1 MKRWIIALLSVLMFA
16 ACTKDGDTIYQPD
29 PDEPKASTAPLVTVI
44 YGKDALGDRSQPDP
58 DEPKAST
65 APLVTVIYGKDA
77 LGDRSYNDLIYQ
89 GVEEAAAKYGLR
101 TMQLSPTSY
110 EEGRG
115 YLQSMFQTV
124 SQTLNDSVR
133 RLFIVCA
140 AGYDD
145 YIRQNSHLFDSNPNA
160 DLLCP
165 ITGPCTR
172 LAPLGLP

>member
-1 MKRWIIALLSVLMFA
+1 MMKRWIIALLSVLMFA
-16 ACTKDGDTIYQPD
+16 ACTKDGDTIY
-29 PDEPKASTAPLVTVI
+29 
-44 YGKDALGDRSQPDP
+44 QPDP

-140 AGYDD
+140 AGYRTATSSTA
-145 YIRQNSHLFDSNPNA
+145 IPTPTCSTWRPPSRWPAEAPRST
-160 DLLCP
+160 CP